1 MRALPREGEEQV
13 DAANG
18 HDALDSVRS
27 WLASGAQLVD
37 RRRRFGRHGRT
48 RKLLVV
54 DPAARPNASDGWH
67 STTSALQRHT
77 VGGALSELDPQH
89 RRVITLA
96 YLEGQ
101 SNRQIAATLGVS
113 VATARRRLWAALE
126 RLEMYVSAAGAWL
139 AALLVGFSVYVLSR
153 LAKVTESAD
162 TAQRVAAAVAVG
174 VITVIPSA
182 SATLRALP
190 NAAAPVVVGLQVIVP
205 TVSISA
211 PLGIE
216 QAPDQQ
222 VLGNAKKHI
231 AEAIV
236 APATGGDQSSNGCHG
251 NLTGAPPVVPVGTR
265 GAHPAG
271 PPVNPLTGGCKNQ

>member
-1 MRALPREGEEQV
+1 
-13 DAANG
+13 
-18 HDALDSVRS
+18 
-27 WLASGAQLVD
+27 
-37 RRRRFGRHGRT
+37 
-48 RKLLVV
+48 
-54 DPAARPNASDGWH
+54 
-67 STTSALQRHT
+67 
-77 VGGALSELDPQH
+77 
-89 RRVITLA
+89 
-96 YLEGQ
+96 
-101 SNRQIAATLGVS
+101 
-113 VATARRRLWAALE
+113 
-126 RLEMYVSAAGAWL
+126 
-139 AALLVGFSVYVLSR
+139 
-153 LAKVTESAD
+153 
-162 TAQRVAAAVAVG
+162 
-174 VITVIPSA
+174 
-182 SATLRALP
+182 LP

-231 AEAIV
+231 ADAIV

>member
-1 MRALPREGEEQV
+1 MVTTSSCATASERDRPLSSWLSTGGGGGVGSALPHESS
-13 DAANG
+13 AP
-18 HDALDSVRS
+18 
-27 WLASGAQLVD
+27 
-37 RRRRFGRHGRT
+37 RRRRAGRRRQRPRRARFRPLVARERRPAGRPEAPFRPPRQDQEAARGRPRRAPERVGRLAFDDLGAAAPHRGRRAFGARPPAPARDHAGVPGGSEQPSDRRDAGRFGRDR
-48 RKLLVV
+48 
-54 DPAARPNASDGWH
+54 A
-67 STTSALQRHT
+67 
-77 VGGALSELDPQH
+77 
-89 RRVITLA
+89 
-96 YLEGQ
+96 
-101 SNRQIAATLGVS
+101 
-113 VATARRRLWAALE
+113 
-126 RLEMYVSAAGAWL
+126 
-139 AALLVGFSVYVLSR
+139 
-153 LAKVTESAD
+153 
-162 TAQRVAAAVAVG
+162 AAAVTVGVLAAAAVG

-231 AEAIV
+231 ADAIV